1 MQEENT
7 VSPENT
13 SEQDEIVQDGF
24 AIQLNKYRRFRAE
37 KYLRE
42 TTIPFSIEYYT
53 GYLRH
58 LSVLNLPSN
67 LKHPFFTDKTFTLY
81 LVTPTPFIL
90 GYDDWLKNRI
100 KMAGATEDNTESI
113 RIQFSQWLLSDL
125 PQEREHH
132 FQKIMRSLKRN
143 QNEHSFLRYLYAAMV
158 FSEKESVDAREM
170 VNDQLQ
176 LAEAVYRNAAI
187 GSEISV
193 LSYRVIRLTQG
204 ILALKSGYYPEAME
218 IFSEIAGQEPEDS
231 SLNYLIALTSVLT
244 GDLSRATM
252 AVQKI
257 FQNDVL
263 MLNYGIQ
270 NNSIPVIEFVHK
282 FACIYSVLA
291 ADEFFHLDA
300 ELREMLPVSSDSLH
314 PLPAKIAA
322 LEEYVKK
329 EMVLPL
335 LDEPLLDSL
344 RLLQFIR
351 YAIETRKTQLLST
364 VSGKIFDK
372 VFEVAS
378 ILKSRIEDFF
388 EHEIE
393 KNLVSFDT
401 ALKALKEKEL
411 RIEEE
416 IQRSLRTLEQQYEL
430 KKKRLEDHTRDHIK
444 NLEQSIEKISN
455 EESIRPKRVLISSM
469 GNNII
474 ISIIMVFVGGF
485 FVKIVDPG
493 ASDSGRGFFPEL
505 LTTGLQWG
513 GIIFIIGTVVSFIS
527 SFMSRNEIASN
538 RKKLTREVIN
548 AQNKLKSESNR
559 LQQEYDKAVLQY
571 QETREDKLRRY
582 RDDAAELE
590 SKKEEHRIQVVE
602 KYNAEREKIMEGL
615 EKVYTV

>member
-7 VSPENT
+7 VSPDST
-13 SEQDEIVQDGF
+13 SENYEIVPDDF
-24 AIQLNKYRRFRAE
+24 TIQLNKYRRFRAE

-58 LSVLNLPSN
+58 LSVLNLPAN

-81 LVTPTPFIL
+81 LVTPTPFVL

-100 KMAGATEDNTESI
+100 KITGASEDNTESI
-113 RIQFSQWLLSDL
+113 RIQFSQWLLAEL

-158 FSEKESVDAREM
+158 FSERETADAHEL
-170 VNDQLQ
+170 VQEQLQ
-176 LAEAVYRNAAI
+176 LAEAVFRNAAI

-204 ILALKSGYYPEAME
+204 ILALRTGYYPEALE
-218 IFSEIAGQEPEDS
+218 VFSEIAGQEPEDS
-231 SLNYLIALTSVLT
+231 ALNYLIALTAIQT
-244 GDLSRATM
+244 GDISRATI

-270 NNSIPVIEFVHK
+270 YNSIPVIEFVHK
-282 FACIYSVLA
+282 YASVYSVLA
-291 ADEFFHLDA
+291 ADEFYPLDS
-300 ELREMLPVSSDSLH
+300 ELREMLSVSSDSLL
-314 PLPAKIAA
+314 PLPAKVAA
-322 LEEYVKK
+322 LEEFVKK
-329 EMVLPL
+329 ETVLSL
-335 LDEPLLDSL
+335 MDDQSMDSL

-378 ILKSRIEDFF
+378 VMKNRIEEYYDN
-388 EHEIE
+388 EIE
-393 KNLVSFDT
+393 KTLISFDS
-401 ALKALKEKEL
+401 ALKTLKEKEA
-411 RIEEE
+411 RIEED
-416 IQRSLRTLEQQYEL
+416 IQRSIRTLEQQYEL

-444 NLEQSIEKISN
+444 NLERSIEQISN
-455 EESIRPKRVLISSM
+455 EENLRPKRVLISSM
-469 GNNII
+469 GNNLI

-485 FVKIVDPG
+485 FVKIVDPS

-513 GIIFIIGTVVSFIS
+513 GIIFIIGSVVSFIS
-527 SFMSRNEIASN
+527 AFMSKNEIAAN
-538 RKKLTREVIN
+538 RKKLTREVIS
-548 AQNKLKSESNR
+548 AQNKLKNDSTR

-571 QETREDKLRRY
+571 HHTREDKLRKY

-590 SKKEEHRIQVVE
+590 GRKSEHRAQVVE
-602 KYNAEREKIMEGL
+602 KFNAEKEKVLEGL
-615 EKVYTV
+615 SKVYNS